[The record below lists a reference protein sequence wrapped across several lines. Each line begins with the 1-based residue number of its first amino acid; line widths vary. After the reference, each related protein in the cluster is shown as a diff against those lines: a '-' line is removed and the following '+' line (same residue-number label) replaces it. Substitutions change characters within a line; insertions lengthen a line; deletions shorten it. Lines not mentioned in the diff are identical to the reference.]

1 MSASMVDRV
10 HCESLARW
18 PGLEKKKVEGSSQQK
33 CAECQ
38 STAQGTSGHARPVSD
53 DLQGGERSFGR
64 FRWDQLHSASLQ
76 VYARGRVCARIRRAA
91 RVPTTALSC
100 LLSHGERKKQHHK
113 TNSNSTRNVDRT
125 LIVATCGTRCIMIII
140 SCSRPRVAIQ

>member
-38 STAQGTSGHARPVSD
+38 STAQGTSGHARPVND
-53 DLQGGERSFGR
+53 DLQGALGDFVGTNSTQHRCKCMRVDEYVHAYAGLRECQPRHFPACCLMVNERSDTIR
-64 FRWDQLHSASLQ
+64 LMVIQLELS
-76 VYARGRVCARIRRAA
+76 
-91 RVPTTALSC
+91 TAC
-100 LLSHGERKKQHHK
+100 
-113 TNSNSTRNVDRT
+113 
-125 LIVATCGTRCIMIII
+125 
-140 SCSRPRVAIQ
+140 